1 MPEQR
6 TTEISGMTNR
16 VMEES
21 DVIEREM
28 EDRNMTSTPDTGARP
43 IADEDLSIEAVIER
57 LPWLPEL
64 IAAYRNSANIR
75 AAYQA
80 AGTDRRSV
88 MIALDRYPQLSE
100 PMDDAAHDAVD
111 ILRAEARRRAMAGSD
126 VLMMFVLKAD
136 DPEKYGDRVKVDIR
150 EETRR
155 VAAEMGLTPEETEAA
170 VAEAEVILRR
180 RREENRNRI

>member
-1 MPEQR
+1 MQDAA
-6 TTEISGMTNR
+6 TTETNGMTEQHPEGTD
-16 VMEES
+16 MSQHHLEEP
-21 DVIEREM
+21 EM
-28 EDRNMTSTPDTGARP
+28 TTAETDAEP
-43 IADEDLSIEAVIER
+43 IADEDLSIEAVTER

-64 IAAYRNSANIR
+64 IAAFRNSANIR

-136 DPEKYGDRVKVDIR
+136 DPERYGDRVKVDIK

-170 VAEAEVILRR
+170 VAEAEKIVVEHRR
-180 RREENRNRI
+180 RNRFRS